1 MMRLTRE
8 QLLVAA
14 GIILVLLVV
23 SLWIVRPILT
33 KRRMLAAKIEQSEK
47 RLQELISLERLFQ
60 QMKAESGR
68 IESNLSQ
75 RSGEFT
81 LFAFLEGLAGRDGI
95 KGQIEFMRPSV
106 KQLSDKHQEEQVE
119 MRLKGVS
126 LERLIPYLYHI
137 ETAPEQIRVRRLTI
151 RPQQRNPSE
160 LEVNMLVV
168 TRKLSGT
175 GRVMGSKEARLE
187 ITRHYALHRRAQYK

>member
-1 MMRLTRE
+1 MMRLTRN
-8 QLLVAA
+8 QLLAA
-14 GIILVLLVV
+14 LGTILALLAV
-23 SLWIVRPILT
+23 SLWIVSPILGQ
-33 KRRMLAAKIEQSEK
+33 RRKLAVRIEQSEK
-47 RLQELISLERLFQ
+47 RLQELISLERLYQ
-60 QMKAESGR
+60 EMKAESGR

-75 RSGEFT
+75 RSNDFT

-119 MRLKGVS
+119 MRFKAVS

-137 ETAPEQIRVRRLTI
+137 ETAPEQVRIRRLTI

-160 LEVNMLVV
+160 LEVSLLVV
-168 TRKLSGT
+168 TRKLG
-175 GRVMGSKEARLE
+175 GAVQGVGSKEA
-187 ITRHYALHRRAQYK
+187 

>member
-8 QLLVAA
+8 QLLVTA
-14 GIILVLLVV
+14 GIIFALLVV
-23 SLWIVRPILT
+23 SMWIVRPILA
-33 KRRMLAAKIEQSEK
+33 KRRKLAVRIEQSEK

-68 IESNLSQ
+68 IENNLRQ

-119 MRLKGVS
+119 MRFKGVS

-137 ETAPEQIRVRRLTI
+137 ETAPEQVRVRRLTI
-151 RPQQRNPSE
+151 RPQQRNPSK

-168 TRKLSGT
+168 TRKLGGA
-175 GRVMGSKEARLE
+175 GRVAGSKEA
-187 ITRHYALHRRAQYK
+187 

>member
-1 MMRLTRE
+1 MRLTRN
-8 QLLVAA
+8 QLIVAL
-14 GIILVLLVV
+14 GSILVLVAV
-23 SLWIVRPILT
+23 SLWIVRPILGH
-33 KRRMLAAKIEQSEK
+33 RRKLAVKIEQSEK
-47 RLQELISLERLFQ
+47 RLQELIGLEQLYQ

-68 IESNLSQ
+68 IESNLSK
-75 RSGEFT
+75 RSRDFT

-119 MRLKGVS
+119 IRFKGVS

-137 ETAPEQIRVRRLTI
+137 ETAPEQVRVRRLTI

-160 LEVNMLVV
+160 LEVSLLVV
-168 TRKLSGT
+168 TAKLSGAVQVV
-175 GRVMGSKEARLE
+175 GG
-187 ITRHYALHRRAQYK
+187 